1 MPAYRSIRIQMPDRP
16 GALSAISAALA
27 AHGVDIVRLDVVS
40 HEGLSVVDD
49 LFLAAETQDDLGRAV
64 GSFLPDVTVR
74 TFEGMAGDPALEMG
88 EGLARC
94 VTAETVEG
102 CREASVLG
110 AQQLARGDAG
120 AFLRASADGG
130 VDVLQGP
137 PGLPRIGPGE
147 PFAGRWALQRGSAM
161 AFPVNETWAP
171 AHFEQALGAAWVALA
186 PSGPFDVVMV
196 VRRLNIAFY
205 TGELER
211 LSAFARAAGA
221 ILQLR
226 GDRPA
231 AAALAAG
238 LEGSLPERA
247 VTLDQR
253 VAVGS

>member
-1 MPAYRSIRIQMPDRP
+1 MPDRP

-40 HEGLSVVDD
+40 HEGPSVVDD
-49 LFLAAETQDDLGRAV
+49 LFLAAETPDDIGRAV

-74 TFEGMAGDPALEMG
+74 TFDGTAGDPAVEMG

-94 VTAETVEG
+94 VTAGTLEA
-102 CREASVLG
+102 CRGAAVLG
-110 AQQLARGDAG
+110 AQQLARGDGG
-120 AFLRASADGG
+120 AFLRAAADGG
-130 VDVLQGP
+130 VDVLHGP
-137 PGLPRIGPGE
+137 AGLVRIAPEE
-147 PFAGRWALQRGSAM
+147 PFAGRWALQHGSAM

-171 AHFEQALGAAWVALA
+171 AQFEQALGAAWIAIA
-186 PSGPFDVVMV
+186 PCGPFDVLMV
-196 VRRLNIAFY
+196 VRRLNIAFF

-211 LSAFARAAGA
+211 LGAFARAAGA

-238 LEGSLPERA
+238 LEGILPERA